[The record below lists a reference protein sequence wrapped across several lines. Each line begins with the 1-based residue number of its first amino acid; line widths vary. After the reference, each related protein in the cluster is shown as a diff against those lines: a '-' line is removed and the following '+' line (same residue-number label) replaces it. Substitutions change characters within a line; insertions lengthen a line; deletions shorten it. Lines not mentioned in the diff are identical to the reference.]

1 LLLLPIQVFPV
12 KNFQV
17 FLGFTTAHICPRR
30 QSRIN
35 RVIQSYLTFDEVA
48 SIKYAKSGG
57 NDD

>member
-1 LLLLPIQVFPV
+1 MFPV

-57 NDD
+57 NDDQT